1 MATLHSMPGQR
12 TLLLVVGLVA
22 SCAQPPTQRSIVL
35 PVSAQALSLLGDTL
49 WSLPIPAEEGPEL
62 VEQLNK
68 ARTRLAS
75 APLDVNA
82 ALVVARRTADLGRL
96 RESVD
101 LYTKAGE
108 LNPMDA
114 RINRYRGEILLQ
126 LREFEHAQR
135 DFQDAAGK
143 LVGKATQ
150 VEFLNIEDGGLLG
163 STLQY
168 NIYRLL
174 GLTYYLKGDFTR
186 ARITLLEAAKAASNG
201 DDVVAAGLWLFFSS
215 RRLGAVE
222 ESRVI
227 LTRFTDSAAVGAREA
242 ELALLEAFRDGV
254 SSDSLHLDLKRPFES
269 ERDALTAYGLGFALL
284 QLGRVDEAELVFE
297 HIRRY
302 RDWSS
307 IPVLAAEADLARI
320 RKK

>member
-1 MATLHSMPGQR
+1 MPGQLS
-12 TLLLVVGLVA
+12 LLLIVGLVA
-22 SCAQPPTQRSIVL
+22 ACAHPPTQRSIVL

-49 WSLPIPAEEGPEL
+49 WSLPIPPDQGPEL
-62 VEQLNK
+62 VEQLTK

-75 APLDVNA
+75 APLDINA

-114 RINRYRGEILLQ
+114 RINRYRGEILMQ

-143 LVGKATQ
+143 LVGKAIQ
-150 VEFLNIEDGGLLG
+150 VEFLNVEDGALLG

-174 GLTYYLKGDFTR
+174 GLNYYLKGDFTR
-186 ARITLLEAAKAASNG
+186 ARITLIEAARAASNG
-201 DDVVAAGLWLFFSS
+201 DDVVAAGLWLFFAS
-215 RRLGAVE
+215 RRLGAME

-227 LTRFTDSAAVGAREA
+227 LREFTDSAAVGAREA
-242 ELALLEAFRDGV
+242 ELSLLVAFRDGV
-254 SSDSLHLDLKRPFES
+254 SSDSLHLDLRRPLES
-269 ERDALTAYGLGFALL
+269 ERDALTAYGLGFALM
-284 QLGRVDEAELVFE
+284 QLGRSDEAELLFE
-297 HIRRY
+297 HIRKY
-302 RDWSS
+302 RDWSAM
-307 IPVLAAEADLARI
+307 PVLAAEAELARM

>member
-1 MATLHSMPGQR
+1 MPGQR
-12 TLLLVVGLVA
+12 RLLLIVGLVA

-68 ARTRLAS
+68 ARARLAS
-75 APLDVNA
+75 APLDVSA

-108 LNPMDA
+108 INPMDA

-215 RRLGAVE
+215 RRLGALE

-269 ERDALTAYGLGFALL
+269 ERDALTAYGLGFALQ
-284 QLGRVDEAELVFE
+284 QLGRVDEAELVYE
-297 HIRRY
+297 HIRKY

-307 IPVLAAEADLARI
+307 MPVLAAEAELARM
-320 RKK
+320 RKGSRR